1 MSAREQSG
9 SRSPTDRPRRHP
21 QPPQRASWRVPAP
34 DQAPVVRA
42 AGDPAGVC
50 PLRRR
55 LPNRPTSAR
64 DLPLG
69 SGLAG
74 SKGALMCPD
83 EPHAQHASTD
93 GGEHEPGNVA
103 KLPHVDDSAGVT
115 VPTEPQPRGNASAS
129 ARKTRRRGNA
139 RRTGQNLVVRG
150 VRRDPPDIHKL
161 AQVVASLAA
170 EMLEDETDDEQP
182 ALADTDASDSATTA
196 DQRQPRRAA

>member
-1 MSAREQSG
+1 M
-9 SRSPTDRPRRHP
+9 
-21 QPPQRASWRVPAP
+21 PAP

-83 EPHAQHASTD
+83 EPHAQHASPD

-103 KLPHVDDSAGVT
+103 KMPHLDDSAGVT
-115 VPTEPQPRGNASAS
+115 VPTEPQPRGNANAP
-129 ARKTRRRGNA
+129 ARKTRRQGNA

>member
-1 MSAREQSG
+1 
-9 SRSPTDRPRRHP
+9 
-21 QPPQRASWRVPAP
+21 
-34 DQAPVVRA
+34 
-42 AGDPAGVC
+42 
-50 PLRRR
+50 
-55 LPNRPTSAR
+55 
-64 DLPLG
+64 
-69 SGLAG
+69 
-74 SKGALMCPD
+74 MCPD
-83 EPHAQHASTD
+83 EPHAQHASPD

-103 KLPHVDDSAGVT
+103 KMPHLDDSAGVT
-115 VPTEPQPRGNASAS
+115 VPTEPQPRGNANAP
-129 ARKTRRRGNA
+129 ARKTRRQGNA